1 MNHVYNS
8 MQCIKYEN
16 DFAKYYDKN
25 YDFVKV
31 NLAFQLHLI
40 IVCLITLSDINSY
53 YVYNNL

>member
-31 NLAFQLHLI
+31 NLAFQLDLI
-40 IVCLITLSDINSY
+40 IVCLITYLILILNL
-53 YVYNNL
+53 YNNS